1 MYVLARTCMQHRV
14 RHIHTGT
21 YMLLVRVF
29 YPYPDKRCFFLCLQV
44 ETSSD
49 LEFKVFL
56 LSETSSDVMIKYFSH
71 RQRLHFFDLGEYGCP
86 DYVVWGAIILLFPN
100 MFAQLSLVTFVSV
113 VETGLV
119 C

>member
-1 MYVLARTCMQHRV
+1 MYVLARTCTQHRV

-56 LSETSSDVMIKYFSH
+56 LSAVMIKYFSH
-71 RQRLHFFDLGEYGCP
+71 RQRMHFFDQGEYG
-86 DYVVWGAIILLFPN
+86 
-100 MFAQLSLVTFVSV
+100 
-113 VETGLV
+113 
-119 C
+119 